1 VKIVSTKQKLNRQQ
15 SAEKMFSDGVLAQ
28 QTEKDRWL
36 VPSRTGSARYQ
47 VSVDFD
53 IWHCDCDDMRYRG
66 AYTLCSH
73 ILFVQMLQ
81 TLKAAEEQ
89 IEVVV

>member
-1 VKIVSTKQKLNRQQ
+1 MSKTVKLNRQQ
-15 SAEKMFSDGVLAQ
+15 SAEKMLSDGVLAQ

-36 VPSRTGSARYQ
+36 VPSRTNGERYE
-47 VSVDFD
+47 VGVDFD
-53 IWHCDCDDMRYRG
+53 IYHCTCRDFEFRG
-66 AYTLCSH
+66 QYTLCSH

-81 TLKAAEEQ
+81 ALQTVEEQ